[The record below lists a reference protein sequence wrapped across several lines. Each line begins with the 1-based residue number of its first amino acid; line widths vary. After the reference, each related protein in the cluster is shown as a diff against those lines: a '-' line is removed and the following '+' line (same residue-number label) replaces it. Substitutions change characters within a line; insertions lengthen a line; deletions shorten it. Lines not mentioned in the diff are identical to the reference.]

1 LFELPVSA
9 EDSSFFPPE
18 TMDIQL
24 RLLLFTDARL
34 AHRHEI
40 KRVQDYLERLKE
52 KADFSLEIINIKDQP
67 QLVELYR
74 LVATP
79 SLVKVFPEPL
89 QVFAGSNILPDLER
103 WWGQWLDSVADLQEK
118 AMAARQ
124 KSETTNCDRRL
135 AVSQTEH
142 SKETMRLSDEIFQL
156 QREKD
161 ALLKQIEFKDQIL
174 AMLAHDLRSPL
185 TGTSLALE
193 TLEILDN
200 RPATEKTVSLREQLY
215 RQAKNQLQIMNRMI
229 TELLQESRQLLT
241 KLDVKP
247 QALTLTPLCQQI
259 IEQIQDRFE
268 RKSLRLVLDI
278 PTDLPEVYGDRELI
292 RQVVVNLLDNAV
304 KYSPEGGLVRL
315 VGLHRTLQQVQ
326 ISVIDTGHGIPE
338 EEQEKI
344 FEGHFRLKR
353 DATQEGYGL
362 GLAVC
367 RQIIQAHHG
376 RIWVD
381 SAPGQGS
388 EFHFTLPV
396 AGDRLTQS

>member
-1 LFELPVSA
+1 MSA
-9 EDSSFFPPE
+9 EDSFQFPSE
-18 TMDIQL
+18 TTDIQL

-40 KRVQDYLERLKE
+40 KRVQDYLDCLHE
-52 KADFSLEIINIKDQP
+52 KIDFSLEIINIKDQP

-103 WWGQWLDSVADLQEK
+103 WWGQWLETIAELRQQASD
-118 AMAARQ
+118 RQ
-124 KSETTNCDRRL
+124 KTEETNCDRLL
-135 AVSQTEH
+135 AASQTEH
-142 SKETMRLSDEIFQL
+142 SKEVMRLADEIFQL

-161 ALLKQIEFKDQIL
+161 DLLKQIQFKDQIL

-193 TLEILDN
+193 TLEILDR
-200 RPATEKTVSLREQLY
+200 RPPTEKTASLREQLH
-215 RQAKNQLQIMNRMI
+215 RQAKNQLQIMGRMI

-247 QALTLTPLCQQI
+247 QPLALAPLCQQI
-259 IEQIQDRFE
+259 AEQIQERFQ
-268 RKSLRLVLDI
+268 RKSIRLIL
-278 PTDLPEVYGDRELI
+278 DLPRDLPDVYGDRELV
-292 RQVVVNLLDNAV
+292 RQVIVNLLDNAM
-304 KYSPEGGLVRL
+304 KYSPAGESVRL

-338 EEQEKI
+338 AEREKI

-381 SAPGQGS
+381 STPGQGS

-396 AGDRLTQS
+396 SGDRLNLS

>member
-1 LFELPVSA
+1 MFELPVSA
-9 EDSSFFPPE
+9 EDSAQFSSGVA
-18 TMDIQL
+18 DIQL
-24 RLLLFTDARL
+24 RLLLFTDERL
-34 AHRHEI
+34 AHRNEI
-40 KRVQDYLERLKE
+40 KRVQDYLELLRQE
-52 KADFSLEIINIKDQP
+52 TDFSLEIINIKDQP

-89 QVFAGSNILPDLER
+89 QVFAGSNIRPDLER
-103 WWGQWLDSVADLQEK
+103 WWGQWLDTVAALR
-118 AMAARQ
+118 RQ
-124 KSETTNCDRRL
+124 VGDRPLTDAQVCDRLL
-135 AVSQTEH
+135 AASQTEH
-142 SKETMRLSDEIFQL
+142 SKEVMRLADEIFQL

-193 TLEILDN
+193 TLEVLSK
-200 RPATEKTVSLREQLY
+200 RPETDKTIGLQGQLY
-215 RQAKNQLQIMNRMI
+215 QQAKNQLQIMNRMI

-247 QALTLTPLCQQI
+247 QALSLNPLCQQI
-259 IEQIQDRFE
+259 AEQIDERFQ
-268 RKSLRLVLDI
+268 RKGIQLKLDI
-278 PTDLPEVYGDRELI
+278 PRDLPEVYGDRELI
-292 RQVVVNLLDNAV
+292 RQVIVNLLDNAI
-304 KYSPEGGLVRL
+304 KYSPEGSVVRL
-315 VGLHRTLQQVQ
+315 VGLHRTLQQIQ

-367 RQIIQAHHG
+367 RQIVQAHHG

-396 AGDRLTQS
+396 WGDRPA

>member
-1 LFELPVSA
+1 MSA
-9 EDSSFFPPE
+9 EDSFQFPSE
-18 TMDIQL
+18 TTDIQL

-40 KRVQDYLERLKE
+40 KRVQDYLDCLHE
-52 KADFSLEIINIKDQP
+52 KIDFSLEIINIKDQP

-103 WWGQWLDSVADLQEK
+103 WWGQWLETIAELRQQASD
-118 AMAARQ
+118 RQ
-124 KSETTNCDRRL
+124 KTEETNCDRLL
-135 AVSQTEH
+135 AASQTEH
-142 SKETMRLSDEIFQL
+142 SKEVMRLADEIFQL

-161 ALLKQIEFKDQIL
+161 DLLKQIQFKDQIL

-193 TLEILDN
+193 TLEILDR
-200 RPATEKTVSLREQLY
+200 RPPTEKTASLREQLH
-215 RQAKNQLQIMNRMI
+215 RQAKNQLQIMGRMI

-247 QALTLTPLCQQI
+247 QPLALAPLCQQI
-259 IEQIQDRFE
+259 AEQIQERFQ
-268 RKSLRLVLDI
+268 RKSIRLIL
-278 PTDLPEVYGDRELI
+278 DLPRDLPDVYGDRELV
-292 RQVVVNLLDNAV
+292 RQVIVNLLDNAM
-304 KYSPEGGLVRL
+304 KYSPAGESVRL

-338 EEQEKI
+338 AEREKI

-381 SAPGQGS
+381 STPGQGS

-396 AGDRLTQS
+396 SGDRLNPS